1 MYNFDFFNLSIFIT
15 ILMRGDTMETSLI
28 SQLTA
33 IVGKENV
40 EEDNGKVIIYPSTTP
55 QVSDVFKLATSTDT
69 KIVIRKKPNQVL
81 KEEKAGILVLDL
93 SKFNS
98 LIDLDKDNVT
108 ATIQTGMTLDS
119 LQQQLMEKGFYLPP
133 VSIWDYDNFVAAAVA
148 DNSIG
153 FNTARYGRWREFSL
167 GMEAVLYSGEVIK
180 VGGKVI
186 KYVAGLDMMGL
197 IIGTKN
203 QLGVIT
209 EMTLRLLPKPEARK
223 MLVSSFDSL
232 PDAIAAS
239 LSLPGRKLDPAR
251 NEVIT
256 SAIAEKMGLPGVN
269 PGQIA
274 VITELEGFANSLGRQ
289 GAEVEVAHKK
299 FGLKSF
305 VVIDKEDE
313 SKLIWDKYFKAA
325 DLYKGQTTY
334 NVNILPSKLE
344 GLNQFI
350 NSRAKEL
357 GLELELIIH
366 SGVANMDMFM
376 QGDADKLETF
386 KEELIKNL
394 RVVDGKLAEQKIGIG
409 SHIATIDRLEE
420 GLRDLFDPKHLLVST
435 EGKVN

>member
-1 MYNFDFFNLSIFIT
+1 VYSFDFFSLSIINYY
-15 ILMRGDTMETSLI
+15 LMRGDTMEASLI

-33 IVGKENV
+33 IVGNENV
-40 EEDNGKVIIYPSTTP
+40 EEDKGKVVVYPSKTSE
-55 QVSDVFKLATSTDT
+55 VSDMFKLATSTNT
-69 KIVIRKKPNQVL
+69 RIAIRKKPNQAL
-81 KEEKAGILVLDL
+81 EGEEAGTLVLDL

-98 LIDLDKDNVT
+98 MIDLDKDNVT
-108 ATIQTGMTLDS
+108 ATVQTGITLDS
-119 LQQQLMEKGFYLPP
+119 LQQQLLEKGFYFPP
-133 VSIWDYDNFVAAAVA
+133 VSIWDHDNFLITAVA
-148 DNSIG
+148 NNSIG

-167 GMEAVLYSGEVIK
+167 GMEVVLYSGEVIK

-232 PDAIAAS
+232 PEAIAAA

-256 SAIAEKMGLPGVN
+256 PEIAEKMGLPGVN
-269 PGQIA
+269 PGQVA

-299 FGLKSF
+299 FGVKSF
-305 VVIDKEDE
+305 TVIDKEDE
-313 SKLIWDKYFKAA
+313 SKLIWEKYFKAA
-325 DLYKGQTTY
+325 DSYKEQTSY
-334 NVNILPSKLE
+334 NINILPSKLE
-344 GLNQFI
+344 SLVQFLN
-350 NSRAKEL
+350 NKTKEL
-357 GLELELIIH
+357 DMGLELIIH
-366 SGVANMDMFM
+366 SGVANIDMFIK
-376 QGDADKLETF
+376 GNNDKLEEF
-386 KEELIKNL
+386 KRELVKTL
-394 RVVDGKLAEQKIGIG
+394 RSVDGKLAEQKIGIG
-409 SHIATIDRLEE
+409 SHIATIDRLEQ
-420 GLRDLFDPKHLLVST
+420 GLRELFDPKQLLLSR